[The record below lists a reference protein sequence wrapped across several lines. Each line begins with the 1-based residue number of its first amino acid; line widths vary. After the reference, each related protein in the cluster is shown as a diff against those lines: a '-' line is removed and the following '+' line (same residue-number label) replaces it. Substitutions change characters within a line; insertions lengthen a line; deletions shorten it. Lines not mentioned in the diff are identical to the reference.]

1 MNRFILAFI
10 ALTLSFPVFADKEEV
25 NVYSARQEQ
34 LIKPLLNEFSR
45 ITGIQVNLITSS
57 ANALLKK
64 LELEGSRSP
73 ADLLITVDAGN
84 LHRAKV
90 SNVLKP
96 AIPERLSIMVDKH
109 LQDPQHY
116 WLSLTSRARVIV
128 YAKDR
133 VKPSELS
140 TYEDLANQKWHGRLC
155 IRSSNNI
162 YNQSLVA
169 SMISHQGEKATQEWA
184 NNLVKNFAR
193 KPQGGDKDQIKAIAS
208 GQCDLA
214 LVNTYYLGQMENS
227 SDGLHKYAAN
237 KVKVFWPNQ
246 NDRGAHINVSGI
258 AITKSSKNTEN
269 AIKLIEFLLSPS
281 AQFWYAQA
289 NNEYPIIPTV
299 DWSETLSEWGK
310 FEFDAINL
318 SKLGLLNNNAVRVMD
333 KAGWR

>member
-10 ALTLSFPVFADKEEV
+10 ALTLSSPVFADKEEV

-109 LQDPQHY
+109 LQDPQYY
-116 WLSLTSRARVIV
+116 WLSLTRRARVIV

-169 SMISHQGEKATQEWA
+169 SMISHQGEKETQEWA

-227 SDGLHKYAAN
+227 SDDLHKYAAN

-310 FEFDAINL
+310 FESDAINL

-333 KAGWR
+333 KAVWR